1 MENRVGKSHGTVPLK
16 EMEQNMTELVRVK
29 RDDYTE
35 YKWAPGYVVGTS
47 PQVSILHRELCGWYG
62 DRWLR

>member
-47 PQVSILHRELCGWYG
+47 PQVSILHIGN
-62 DRWLR
+62 